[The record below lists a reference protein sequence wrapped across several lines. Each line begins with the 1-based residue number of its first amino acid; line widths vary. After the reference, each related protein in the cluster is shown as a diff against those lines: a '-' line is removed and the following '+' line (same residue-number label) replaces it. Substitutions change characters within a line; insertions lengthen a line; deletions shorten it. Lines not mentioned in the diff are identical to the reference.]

1 MVSPE
6 QKTTPAEWV
15 QILVSNAEA
24 LRKSGVLSFSVDGCE
39 VILAPHTTE
48 FSSEANEED
57 FEDDDPLDDPSTF
70 GNRTGDA
77 PGYNRDKR

>member
-1 MVSPE
+1 MVENE

-39 VILAPHTTE
+39 VILAPHSAQ
-48 FSSEANEED
+48 FSSEAAEEEY
-57 FEDDDPLDDPSTF
+57 EDDDPLDDPSTF
-70 GNRTGDA
+70 GNRTGKA
-77 PGYNRDKR
+77 PGYTRDK